1 MAQRSMEETVLR
13 KLQEDVREIKEM
25 LEARREVE
33 TALVALVRDLELRT
47 RATNA
52 VVDVDE
58 AKVIRKPLSD

>member
-1 MAQRSMEETVLR
+1 
-13 KLQEDVREIKEM
+13 M

-47 RATNA
+47 RA

-58 AKVIRKPLSD
+58 AKVIRNPLSD